1 MASSLPP
8 HDATGKQSM
17 STWLDELP
25 KVELHVHL
33 EGSISAD
40 TATRLAIAHNEDP
53 VSVLGLEGG
62 DYPRRYQDFN
72 HFVDVFVATSQQ
84 VRSHDD
90 LAMIAKEFA
99 LSQAAQSVRW
109 TEATFTAHTL
119 VGQGLQPDQMWDA
132 IRQGF
137 DAVPGVAI
145 GLIIDTV
152 RELGLPA
159 ARQTLELVAH
169 ADAPIVALGLTGIEG
184 SVAEGDFALLRT
196 GADDLGLGLVV
207 HAGETGTADNVRAA
221 LDDLGADR
229 IGHGIAAARD
239 PQLMARLAQQGT
251 ILEVCPS
258 SNVTL
263 GLVPSLE
270 EHPLPQLIDAGVA
283 VTVNSDDPP
292 FFSTTLTSELEH
304 AMRMANLTPADIVA
318 LQRRA
323 ITASFAPDTV
333 KQAVLGELDSLGPA
347 PVSAGLR

>member
-1 MASSLPP
+1 MTSPLPP
-8 HDATGKQSM
+8 DDATGSR
-17 STWLDELP
+17 SARTWLDELP

-40 TATRLAIAHNEDP
+40 TATRLAIAHDEDP
-53 VSVLGLEGG
+53 ASALGLEGG
-62 DYPRRYQDFN
+62 DYPRRYRDFN
-72 HFVDVFVATSQQ
+72 HFVDVFVATSRQ
-84 VRSHDD
+84 VRSRDD
-90 LAMIAKEFA
+90 LAMVAREFA

-119 VGQGLQPDQMWDA
+119 VEQGLQPDQMWDA
-132 IRQGF
+132 IREGF
-137 DAVPGVAI
+137 DAVDGVAI

-152 RELGLPA
+152 RELGPPA
-159 ARQTLELVAH
+159 ARRTLELVAD
-169 ADAPIVALGLTGIEG
+169 ANAPIVALGLTGIEG
-184 SVAEGDFALLRT
+184 SVAEREFALLRT

-229 IGHGIAAARD
+229 IGHGIAASRD
-239 PQLMARLAQQGT
+239 PQLMARLAEEGT

-270 EHPLPQLIDAGVA
+270 DHPLAQLIDAGVA
-283 VTVNSDDPP
+283 VTINSDDPP
-292 FFSTTLTSELEH
+292 FFSTTLTGELAH
-304 AMRMANLTPADIVA
+304 AMRLANLTPADIIA

-333 KQAVLGELDSLGPA
+333 KQQVLDELGFADPA
-347 PVSAGLR
+347 PASAGLR